1 MLLVDLNQVVISNL
15 MRQIGGHRSTVTLD
29 EDLMRHMVLNSLR
42 SYAKK
47 FKKDYGNMV
56 ICCDNRTYWRRG
68 VFPFYKA
75 NRKKERDASALDW
88 NLIFDTMSKLR
99 AELKEFFPYKVI
111 DVEGAEADDIIAT
124 LVKVYAPSE
133 KILILSSDKDFTQLQ
148 KYPNVKQYSPIM
160 SKFIKTDDPQR
171 QIKEHILRGDSG
183 DGIPNFLSPDDVFVA
198 GGRQKPINSK
208 RLNEWLMQE
217 PDAFC
222 QTEEILRNYKR
233 NQMLVDL
240 DFIPDEITRKILTT
254 FDETKP
260 ANRQKLLGYFIEKR
274 LKNLITCIDEF

>member
-15 MRQIGGHRSTVTLD
+15 MRQIGGHRSTVKLD

-42 SYAKK
+42 SYVRK
-47 FKKDYGNMV
+47 FKKDYGDMV
-56 ICCDNRTYWRRG
+56 ICCDNRTYWRKQ

-75 NRKKERDASALDW
+75 NRKKERDASTLDW
-88 NLIFDTMSKLR
+88 SLIFDTMANLR
-99 AELKEFFPYKVI
+99 AELKAFFPYRVI
-111 DVEGAEADDIIAT
+111 DVEGAEADDVIAT

-148 KYPNVKQYSPIM
+148 KYPNVKQYSPILA
-160 SKFIKTDDPQR
+160 KFIKTDNPR
-171 QIKEHILRGDSG
+171 QQVKEHILRGDSG
-183 DGIPNFLSPDDVFVA
+183 DGIPNFLSADDTFVA

-208 RLNEWLMQE
+208 RLNEWLLQE
-217 PDAFC
+217 PEVFC
-222 QTEEILRNYKR
+222 KTEELLRNYKR
-233 NQMLVDL
+233 NQLLVDL
-240 DFIPDEITRKILTT
+240 DFIPDEITKSVLAT
-254 FDETKP
+254 FEDTKP